1 MNLMK
6 KFFELNKP
14 YQFDINDVVA
24 LIYVVCAVMGI
35 CGMNATPLFLLGSI
49 IGFITSLSAHR
60 INLLLINGAFIALNA
75 VNIFKLFF

>member
-1 MNLMK
+1 MK
-6 KFFELNKP
+6 KFFELNNP
-14 YQFDINDVVA
+14 YQFDINDVIA
-24 LIYVVCAVMGI
+24 LIYIVCAVMGI
-35 CGMNATPLFLLGSI
+35 YGINATPLFLLGSI